1 MTAFLTILSLIAVL
15 VGLAAGGLM
24 TAETTAG
31 LLVAVVI
38 LLALGRTIGTGLGA
52 AVFWVGLPLLSIVA
66 LAVHHSG
73 GSRDAERLVRVEQDD
88 VPILASPDYA
98 APTLEL
104 IGVASMGEHFAV
116 VDDKTV
122 GSLFHLL
129 SGAPDQ
135 SGLWYKVRLLDGN
148 EGWIL
153 AQPRGRQGKPIATS
167 FPVGGDP
174 AGLEL
179 VRDLAPDRAE
189 RNAAQYVLD
198 RFARLIRSAFWT
210 LVFAAGIAGVLG
222 GAWMTRSFWRD
233 RVRRRLGFRRPCRRT

>member
-1 MTAFLTILSLIAVL
+1 MTTVLLCCLLIIPSRMTIDEANSLIIDCL
-15 VGLAAGGLM
+15 EQQ
-24 TAETTAG
+24 T
-31 LLVAVVI
+31 
-38 LLALGRTIGTGLGA
+38 
-52 AVFWVGLPLLSIVA
+52 
-66 LAVHHSG
+66 
-73 GSRDAERLVRVEQDD
+73 GSRDVPRQKSMSALDWPDAERLVRVEQDD

-104 IGVASMGEHFAV
+104 IGVASRGEFFAV
-116 VDDKTV
+116 VDDKLVRTR
-122 GSLFHLL
+122 LHLL

-135 SGLWYKVRLLDGN
+135 SGLWYKVRLLEGN

-167 FPVGGDP
+167 FPVGDDQH
-174 AGLEL
+174 AGPEMA
-179 VRDLAPDRAE
+179 RDLAPDRSE

-233 RVRRRLGFRRPCRRT
+233 RVRRQLSFRRT